1 MNIQRNCGLQFH
13 SLGNKGERERMKIEL
28 TEVSGKEDE
37 KEVSLRLIITG
48 TCKEAENATVCI
60 QPPKYAEPF
69 AYTEVSVTDL
79 KEKETQTIDLSYKL
93 SYGGRYVFY
102 TWEKNS
108 KLATLQSTIVN
119 RKGAGV
125 YSGNTHSHSTYS
137 DGKSTLEE
145 NRKAMMECGHSFIYA
160 TDHNTTAHFKELEEY
175 KEQGATE
182 NFLHIPGWEF
192 TTQYGHSI
200 AYGSTST
207 VSVEKIPERNNL
219 QAWQE
224 FVDEMNAQN
233 ATVYFAH
240 PHEAPRYE
248 FGDDVLCGIKGIAG
262 VEAWNGYNYHAL
274 SYQNRK
280 NFEVWDSFNRR
291 GDHHY
296 PGNSVSDAHTRS
308 GQSSPYIK
316 GFLKELSKQAVEE
329 MLQKGSYIGSNGPEI
344 TFTLG
349 EAGIGETCK
358 VKKNAS
364 GKGQKVLMKLDVFDP
379 LGEIEAVNIYRGIV
393 DGEYTVKPNTKKI
406 FEFYPMGDMEKR
418 NFVRNLYID
427 VAAGEFYRVEVVT
440 GVGVVA
446 YMADENRL
454 EKGFAFTNPIWIEE

>member
-1 MNIQRNCGLQFH
+1 
-13 SLGNKGERERMKIEL
+13 MKIKL
-28 TEVSGKEDE
+28 TEVTGNGAE
-37 KEVSLRLIITG
+37 KEVSLRLTITG
-48 TCKEAENATVCI
+48 TCKEAENAIVCI
-60 QPPKYAEPF
+60 QPPKYAVPF
-69 AYTEVSVTDL
+69 SYAEVSVTNLQKD
-79 KEKETQTIDLSYKL
+79 ETQTVDLQYQFL
-93 SYGGRYVFY
+93 YGGRYAFY
-102 TWEKNS
+102 IWEKNS
-108 KLATLQSTIVN
+108 KLDTLKSTVISV
-119 RKGAGV
+119 KGAGL

-160 TDHNTTAHFKELEEY
+160 TDHNTTAHFDELEAYQDKGVE
-175 KEQGATE
+175 E

-192 TTQYGHSI
+192 TTKYGHSI
-200 AYGSTST
+200 AYGSTQI
-207 VSVEKIPERNNL
+207 VDVAKIPGRNNL
-219 QAWQE
+219 EAWQG

-248 FGDDVLCGIKGIAG
+248 FGDDVLSGIKGVAG
-262 VEAWNGYNYHAL
+262 IEAWNGYNYHAL
-274 SYQNRK
+274 AYQNRK

-316 GFLKELSKQAVEE
+316 GFLNELSRKAVEE

-344 TFTLG
+344 EFSLG
-349 EAGIGETCK
+349 TAGIGGTCTI
-358 VKKNAS
+358 KKDES

-379 LGEIEAVNIYRGIV
+379 LGDIEAVNVYRGFV

-406 FEFYPMGDMEKR
+406 FEFYPIGEVEKR
-418 NFVRNLYID
+418 NLVKNLYVD
-427 VAAGEFYRVEVVT
+427 VAPGEFYRVEVIT

-446 YMADENRL
+446 YMADVNRL
-454 EKGFAFTNPIWIEE
+454 EKGFAFTNPIWVN